1 MVNKV
6 VIPALGVAVLTA
18 LQMVAQ
24 KHVAASMS
32 HQTTFVLGAA
42 IYFVLTLF
50 YIGWHKEL
58 IQKEIRGL
66 VVPVVLVMLAATVL
80 GFLAN
85 ILYFSVVKHH
95 QVSIVA
101 AVTATVPLFVAGL
114 SFLIL
119 KEALDAKQIAGIAAI
134 VGGIV
139 LLSQS

>member
-6 VIPALGVAVLTA
+6 VGPALMVAVLTA
-18 LQMVAQ
+18 LQMVTQ
-24 KHVAASMS
+24 KHVATKLS
-32 HQTTFVLGAA
+32 HQTVFVLGAA

-66 VVPVVLVMLAATVL
+66 VVPVVLTMLVATIL

-85 ILYFSVVKHH
+85 ILYFAVVKHN

-101 AVTATVPLFVAGL
+101 AITSTVPLFVAGL
-114 SFLIL
+114 SFLVL
-119 KEALDAKQIAGIAAI
+119 KEALDAKQIAGIASI
-134 VGGIV
+134 VGGTI